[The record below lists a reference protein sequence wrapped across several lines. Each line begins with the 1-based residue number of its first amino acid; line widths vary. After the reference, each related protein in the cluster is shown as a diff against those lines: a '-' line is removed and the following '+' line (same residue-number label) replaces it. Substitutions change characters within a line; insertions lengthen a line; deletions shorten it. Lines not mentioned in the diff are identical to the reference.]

1 MDGGPNGSNDIFLY
15 YLAWFAIGACI
26 GSFLNVCIY
35 RMPKD
40 RSIVWPGSHCPGC
53 EHPIAWYDNLPILS
67 FICLRRRCRHCRA
80 AISWR
85 YPLVEALTGALTVA
99 IAARFG
105 AWPLGVVYIAFVAVL
120 IVISFIDYDTK
131 LIPNILSVGG
141 LVASLILS
149 PLVPALHGTTDG
161 VLAFGRAALGA
172 MVGCSLLYLTGSI
185 GELIFRKEAMGL
197 GDVDLLAMAGAFLG
211 WKLVLLTFFLAPLLA
226 VVPGVVVLMTKRS
239 HEIPY
244 GPFLSI
250 GLIVSLFFGQQI
262 IHASGIEE
270 TIRLLSD
277 AYGWAR

>member
-1 MDGGPNGSNDIFLY
+1 M
-15 YLAWFAIGACI
+15 
-26 GSFLNVCIY
+26 
-35 RMPKD
+35 
-40 RSIVWPGSHCPGC
+40 WPGSHCPGC
-53 EHPIAWYDNLPILS
+53 EYPIAWYDNLPILS
-67 FICLRRRCRHCRA
+67 FILLRRRCRHCGV

-85 YPLVEALTGALTVA
+85 YPLVEALTAALTVA
-99 IAARFG
+99 IVARFG
-105 AWPLGVVYIAFVAVL
+105 AWPLGVVYIAFAAALV
-120 IVISFIDYDTK
+120 VISVIDYETK
-131 LIPNILSVGG
+131 LIPNVLSVGG
-141 LVASLILS
+141 LVAGLILS

-172 MVGCSLLYLTGSI
+172 MVGCSLLYLTGSV

-226 VVPGVVVLMTKRS
+226 VVPGIVVLMTKRS

-250 GLIVSLFFGQQI
+250 GLVVSLFFGQQI

-270 TIRLLSD
+270 TLRMLSD